1 MKKRVLSFLTALA
14 LCLGFF
20 PGTAWAEESAG
31 GNWTDNLTT
40 APDGYIEEADTITIT
55 TPEALA
61 WLAVLVNSETV
72 TEFAVNPTYGK
83 TVVLGA
89 DLDLGGKY
97 WVPIGNGKKI
107 PNAFI
112 GSFDGNGHTI
122 SNLTIE
128 SQEGETHLGLFGV
141 LHFNNSDGTPSVRGV
156 TIEHASI
163 TTNHF
168 DRRCYAGVLAAEV
181 IGEGD
186 ISGCTVS
193 GTINCKETSQN
204 LYVGGIF
211 GSLNPTVGNP
221 DKMYLKVDRCF
232 ADVDISGAPMY
243 AGGFVGYL
251 SSCGEITNCG
261 STGDVTMT
269 NPYADYP
276 SAAGFIGAFGTAN
289 GKVNLESC
297 YATGNVSLH
306 SSSSET
312 QFVYAG
318 GFAGCIDLFD
328 GSTVQGCFKGC
339 MSSGDVTVTASDSE
353 SPMVGGFIGN
363 GGQSPVLSITD
374 SYSTGDVTATNGVN
388 VLGGG
393 FVGFGAVTAE
403 NCYSLGNVTSKNGSS
418 VAWAFGFS
426 AWTTSGASFTN
437 CYALGEAME
446 GDTHAATFLNGDYT
460 SDCSYYEGMTL
471 SGTNASSQAVTALS
485 IDTIAEG
492 TVFAS
497 FDSNVWQ
504 LSTGG
509 IPLLSGIPDDIEKTD
524 KPAYMIADITFD
536 SLGGSEVSPIQVK
549 RGTKLPKPANPTRS
563 GYTFTGWY
571 TDEACTAAY
580 DFSVPATGNLTLY
593 AKWDVK
599 EYTVTFHTGDGSPVE
614 AQNVVHGGTAVK
626 PESDP
631 TREGCTFGG
640 WYTDEACTEAYDF
653 SAPVTGNLTLYAKW
667 EAEAYTVTFNTGD
680 GSQVEAQTVVHGGTA
695 AKPESDPTREGCTFG
710 GWFTD
715 EACATA
721 YDFGTPVTRDLTLYA
736 KWTAIPSQPSGGGS
750 SSGGGGG
757 SGSGSSTTTTT
768 SNPDGSTT
776 TTTKNPNGTTTTT
789 VKQPGGTTS
798 TTTQDPKTGA
808 QTTVIKTPEGVSF
821 TEERDK
827 AGAVTQ
833 VQASVPGGA
842 ERVTL
847 PASVDRDT
855 ALEITVQD
863 GGSAVVEI
871 PAKDLTPG
879 TVAVI
884 VAPDGSETVVRQS
897 VSTGDGVALTV
908 EGSAVVKLVENG
920 KTFSDVPQTH
930 WAAEAAAFVSARE
943 LFSGTG
949 PDTFSPNQPMSRGM
963 LAVVLHNLERNPAA
977 GRTGSFTDVPDRA
990 WYSQGVAWAA
1000 ERGIISG
1007 YGDGQFGPNAPV
1019 TREQLAVI
1027 LWRYAGSPAPSGSD
1041 LPFGDADQVSSW
1053 ASNALRWAVENGI
1066 LSGYGD
1072 GRLAPQESATRAQ
1085 MAQILKRFLEQQ
1097 R

>member
-1 MKKRVLSFLTALA
+1 MTKRIFGIAATLV
-14 LCLGFF
+14 LCLILM
-20 PGTAWAEESAG
+20 PGTAEALSVKVAG
-31 GNWTDNLTT
+31 TELE
-40 APDGYIEEADTITIT
+40 DGYYNLENGKVATSTAAEDNYHIHFEQDSGALTLNRAEITAETNEPGILFTYESNDERAILNLIGQNTISGGGTTSYVINSKGASGNIPSSSADI
-55 TPEALA
+55 EALLTINGQDNGSLTATGTA
-61 WLAVLVNSETV
+61 WGIQA
-72 TEFAVNPTYGK
+72 Y
-83 TVVLGA
+83 
-89 DLDLGGKY
+89 
-97 WVPIGNGKKI
+97 
-107 PNAFI
+107 
-112 GSFDGNGHTI
+112 
-122 SNLTIE
+122 NLTIGGVSLDMTTGGHSALNIGRDLVIQDSRVTTKDSGDGGDFYVCRSIKFSNSTIDMRE
-128 SQEGETHLGLFGV
+128 INVEFPSIYLDNNYCPEELRVSPAVVIEDSTLDIGGLKNSSLGFSLYSSYSGIDIKDSTLTAINDRMGIAAAGDSSLNISGSSTLSTGNKLAVRALNKAIVGEGTVVQGGHADGKPLVNNGEISLPAGITAEQLNTEGGP
-141 LHFNNSDGTPSVRGV
+141 LHYYGGGTIKVGGSDVYYSVRIDPQDGTPLDELEPSW
-156 TIEHASI
+156 ILE
-163 TTNHF
+163 
-168 DRRCYAGVLAAEV
+168 
-181 IGEGD
+181 
-186 ISGCTVS
+186 
-193 GTINCKETSQN
+193 
-204 LYVGGIF
+204 
-211 GSLNPTVGNP
+211 
-221 DKMYLKVDRCF
+221 
-232 ADVDISGAPMY
+232 
-243 AGGFVGYL
+243 
-251 SSCGEITNCG
+251 G
-261 STGDVTMT
+261 STDCT
-269 NPYADYP
+269 P
-276 SAAGFIGAFGTAN
+276 
-289 GKVNLESC
+289 K
-297 YATGNVSLH
+297 
-306 SSSSET
+306 
-312 QFVYAG
+312 
-318 GFAGCIDLFD
+318 
-328 GSTVQGCFKGC
+328 
-339 MSSGDVTVTASDSE
+339 
-353 SPMVGGFIGN
+353 SP
-363 GGQSPVLSITD
+363 
-374 SYSTGDVTATNGVN
+374 
-388 VLGGG
+388 
-393 FVGFGAVTAE
+393 
-403 NCYSLGNVTSKNGSS
+403 
-418 VAWAFGFS
+418 
-426 AWTTSGASFTN
+426 
-437 CYALGEAME
+437 
-446 GDTHAATFLNGDYT
+446 
-460 SDCSYYEGMTL
+460 
-471 SGTNASSQAVTALS
+471 
-485 IDTIAEG
+485 
-492 TVFAS
+492 
-497 FDSNVWQ
+497 
-504 LSTGG
+504 
-509 IPLLSGIPDDIEKTD
+509 EK
-524 KPAYMIADITFD
+524 
-536 SLGGSEVSPIQVK
+536 E
-549 RGTKLPKPANPTRS
+549 

-571 TDEACTAAY
+571 TDENCTKVYDASAPLTKSLMLYAKWEVEEYTVAFNTGDGSPVEAQNVAHGGTAVKPEGDPTREGYTFTGWYTDEECTAAY
-580 DFSVPATGNLTLY
+580 DFSAPVTGNLTLY

-614 AQNVVHGGTAVK
+614 AQNVVHGGTAAK

-631 TREGCTFGG
+631 TCEGYTFGG
-640 WYTDEACTEAYDF
+640 WYTDEACATAYDF
-653 SAPVTGNLTLYAKW
+653 GTPVTRDLALYAKW
-667 EAEAYTVTFNTGD
+667 EAEAYTVTFNTGG
-680 GSQVEAQTVVHGGTA
+680 GSQVEAQTVAHGGTA

-715 EACATA
+715 EACATAYDFGTPVTRDLTLYAKWEAEVYTVTFNTGDGSQVEAQTVVHGGTAARPKGDPTCEGYTFGGWFTDEACTAA

-776 TTTKNPNGTTTTT
+776 TTTKNPDGTTTTT

-871 PAKDLTPG
+871 PAEDLTPG